1 MPMASDA
8 NSETLMLID
17 EEMVDYVVSNTPCD
31 SCLLYWRSNAG
42 IVMGHSLTYFYPK
55 RGR

>member
-17 EEMVDYVVSNTPCD
+17 EEMVHESTFKDHKVVIEE
-31 SCLLYWRSNAG
+31 G
-42 IVMGHSLTYFYPK
+42 
-55 RGR
+55 